1 MSCAWA
7 ASLDAAQSAWDGRRR
22 GGADIGHHRPRQA
35 VWALWLP
42 PGHGPAASR
51 RLGLQPQARRADLTP
66 RGAEGAC
73 ASAEARAVVAERRLV
88 CAAASGAG
96 ELGVGLR
103 LRGRTAPGTGAS
115 CAC

>member
-7 ASLDAAQSAWDGRRR
+7 ASLDAAQSAWNGRRR

-42 PGHGPAASR
+42 PGHGPAARR
-51 RLGLQPQARRADLTP
+51 RLGLQPQARRADLAP
-66 RGAEGAC
+66 RGAAC

-103 LRGRTAPGTGAS
+103 FRGG
-115 CAC
+115 